1 MQVQG
6 FVPESSGNL
15 EPGATDD
22 GLVDDLPRGNF
33 MFMVHPLD
41 WQIDQRGKLVPVVV
55 HIGKEVGNGSV
66 SRKGDWS
73 QHLLEHQRNGFVL
86 IPHDFLG
93 ADRDYV
99 DVYRNKHRKKVHRT
113 VFETPQVGPDG
124 KTVYSV
130 DQKAWWKFLDL
141 LRLRGVVKAPQVRVV
156 REILN
161 SKRALYAEKEKRGP
175 RNTTG
180 EAVERY
186 EREMRQLRDV
196 MAMLEGEL
204 AESVRV
210 YGEDVSVVDSRL
222 DELLEQELATA
233 RASEGATASV
243 RQAVKPRPPRK
254 GIVPEKP
261 SSAVD
266 PDDEDDE

>member
-1 MQVQG
+1 MQAQG

-22 GLVDDLPRGNF
+22 GLLDDLPRGNF

-66 SRKGDWS
+66 SRKGDWT

-86 IPHDFLG
+86 IPHDILG

-130 DQKAWWKFLDL
+130 DLKAWWKFLDL
-141 LRLRGVVKAPQVRVV
+141 LRLRGIVKAPQVRVV
-156 REILN
+156 REMLN
-161 SKRALYAEKEKRGP
+161 AKRMLYSDKEKRGP

-180 EAVERY
+180 EAIERY

-196 MAMLEGEL
+196 MLMLEAEL
-204 AESVRV
+204 AESIRV
-210 YGEDVSVVDSRL
+210 YGEDVSVVDGRL
-222 DELLEQELATA
+222 DQLLEQELELAKSTA
-233 RASEGATASV
+233 GATDSV
-243 RQAVKPRPPRK
+243 RRAVKPRPKAR

-261 SSAVD
+261 TDAV
-266 PDDEDDE
+266 DDEDDE

>member
-1 MQVQG
+1 MQAQG

-22 GLVDDLPRGNF
+22 GLLDDLPRGNF
-33 MFMVHPLD
+33 MLMIHPLD
-41 WQIDQRGKLVPVVV
+41 WQVDQRGKLVPVIV

-66 SRKGDWS
+66 SRKGDWT

-99 DVYRNKHRKKVHRT
+99 DVYRNKYRKKVHRT

-130 DQKAWWKFLDL
+130 DMKAVWKFHDL
-141 LRLRGVVKAPQVRVV
+141 LRLRGIVKQPQVRVV
-156 REILN
+156 RELLN
-161 SKRALYAEKEKRGP
+161 QRRTLYADKEKRGP

-186 EREMRQLRDV
+186 ERDMRHLREV
-196 MAMLEGEL
+196 MTMLEAEL
-204 AESVRV
+204 AESVKV
-210 YGEDVSVVDSRL
+210 YGEDISVVDGRL
-222 DELLEQELATA
+222 DELLEQELAA
-233 RASEGATASV
+233 AKASEGATASV
-243 RQAVKPRPPRK
+243 RRAVKPRPPRK

-261 SSAVD
+261 STD
-266 PDDEDDE
+266 PDEDDDE